1 MDCNIDLN
9 GEQLILYYQN
19 WNEQNQD
26 FVSEMDHDPEL
37 IVY

>member
-26 FVSEMDHDPEL
+26 FVSEMDHDSEL